1 MLIPL
6 TVPETRRLL
15 TGGGNAPARQPQRL
29 QWSHWRRRH
38 QATAKRGHVA
48 RRMVNTP
55 SVPRTLTA
63 ISIPGTPLL
72 TEGWWFHLAPLLPPR
87 HGKRGRLPGDARPI
101 LDGLLWM
108 MHTGGGWRG
117 IPSRFGAWHTIYS
130 RYQQWCRDGTWE
142 RVVAALSL
150 LPHES

>member
-6 TVPETRRLL
+6 AVPETRRLL
-15 TGGGNAPARQPQRL
+15 TGNGDALTRDLQRL
-29 QWSHWRRRH
+29 RWSHWRRRH

-63 ISIPGTPLL
+63 IPMPGMPLL
-72 TEGWWFHLAPLLPPR
+72 TAEWWLHLAPLLPPR
-87 HGKRGRLPGDARPI
+87 HGKRGRAPGDAHPI

-108 MHTGGGWRG
+108 MHTGVGWRE

-130 RYQQWCRDGTWE
+130 RYQQWRRDGTWE

-150 LPHES
+150 PTHAG